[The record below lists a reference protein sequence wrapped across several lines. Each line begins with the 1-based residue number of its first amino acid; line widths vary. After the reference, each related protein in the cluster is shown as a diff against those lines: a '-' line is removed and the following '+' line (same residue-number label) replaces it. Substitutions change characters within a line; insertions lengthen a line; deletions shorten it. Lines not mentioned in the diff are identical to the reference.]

1 MPFGLC
7 NAGATF
13 QRLMDVVMSGLYPDM
28 CLVYLDDVIVFSET
42 AEEHLVRIGRVF
54 ERLRKAGL
62 RLKPSKCELFQKSTK
77 FLGHVISDA
86 GIRTDPEKTECV
98 KNWPTPNSNSDVRSF
113 LGLASYYRRFVRG
126 FSEIAKPL
134 TESLKKGVSF
144 RWDEK
149 KEYAF
154 VRLKEALTTP
164 PVLAMPT
171 DTGRF
176 VLDTDASDESIGAV
190 LSQIQDGEEKVIA
203 YASRKLDKRE
213 KNYCVT
219 RKEKKITRG
228 CSLS

>member
-1 MPFGLC
+1 M
-7 NAGATF
+7 
-13 QRLMDVVMSGLYPDM
+13 
-28 CLVYLDDVIVFSET
+28 
-42 AEEHLVRIGRVF
+42 
-54 ERLRKAGL
+54 
-62 RLKPSKCELFQKSTK
+62 
-77 FLGHVISDA
+77 
-86 GIRTDPEKTECV
+86 
-98 KNWPTPNSNSDVRSF
+98 
-113 LGLASYYRRFVRG
+113 
-126 FSEIAKPL
+126 
-134 TESLKKGVSF
+134 
-144 RWDEK
+144 DEK

-219 RKEKKITRG
+219 RKELLAVVHFLKYFRQYLLGAVFTIRTDHAPLTWLRKTPDPIGQQARWLEIMEEFDFNIEHRPGKGHGNADAVSRMPDNQQEKRKATNKMTLIGQRQK
-228 CSLS
+228 